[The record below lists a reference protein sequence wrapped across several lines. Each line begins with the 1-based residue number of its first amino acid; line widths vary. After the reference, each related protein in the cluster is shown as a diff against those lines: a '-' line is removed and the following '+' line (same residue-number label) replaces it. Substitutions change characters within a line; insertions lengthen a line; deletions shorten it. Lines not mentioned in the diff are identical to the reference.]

1 MVDTRVMLR
10 KVALL
15 LLVWSPFVAAAEQP
29 VETANCVELPVDPRP
44 DCIEAVVLA
53 RFLDY
58 RPGPLGPLDEDEI
71 VLSWTWDVDIRV
83 RKVYFGDIDTGRLT
97 IGATLHTRFNDQLK
111 QPLLFLTRKFDTWYL
126 AYIEFAARD
135 ASGNMV
141 LPIFETPDESYELSP
156 KGWMPHDYAKWL
168 KPVNYRGSD
177 VAAFGD
183 FYEGEP
189 TAENGWV
196 HAMNGRKVARR
207 GFRAEDIPAMLA
219 ERRAIECAREKPDE
233 RARL

>member
-1 MVDTRVMLR
+1 MLR

-15 LLVWSPFVAAAEQP
+15 LLVLSPFVAAAENP
-29 VETANCVELPVDPRP
+29 AETAHCVELPVDPRP
-44 DCIEAVVLA
+44 DCIDAVVLA

-71 VLSWTWDVDIRV
+71 VMSWTWDVDIRV

-97 IGATLHTRFNDQLK
+97 IGATLHTRFDDRLK
-111 QPLLFLTRKFDTWYL
+111 QPVLFLTRKFDTWYL
-126 AYIEFAARD
+126 AYVEFAARD
-135 ASGNMV
+135 ASGDMV
-141 LPIFETPDESYELSP
+141 LPVFETPDEGYELSP

-183 FYEGEP
+183 LEEDEP
-189 TAENGWV
+189 TAENEWV
-196 HAMNGRKVARR
+196 HVVNGQNVARR
-207 GFRAEDIPAMLA
+207 GLRMEDLRAMLA
-219 ERRAIECAREKPDE
+219 ERRAVECARGEPGE
-233 RARL
+233 TARL